1 MALVS
6 FDLDGVL
13 QRNPFHTGKPE
24 GVFAHIQRELAPYM
38 GGDPEDA
45 FREALRQILEEHR
58 SRMAAGRYVEAYDW
72 DDMVRLVAERHGYPG
87 RIDVPALVRHYVKLP
102 GMVWL
107 YPGAEACLQA
117 LREAGHALVTV
128 TNGYRVYQEPIL
140 VQLGI
145 RDYFAAMVTPE
156 AVGTMKP
163 MPAIFQAAEPLGS
176 PCIHVGDTLPHDV
189 AGPHRA
195 GWQSIYIVQERAAG
209 YEELPPEARG
219 LPPRHRPAVAAEW
232 LRQRLE
238 RDRVLNGNPPV
249 DFEECI
255 PEAIVTSLAE
265 VPETVQAL
273 LQEKD

>member
-13 QRNPFHTGKPE
+13 QRNPFHTGRPD
-24 GVFAHIQRELAPYM
+24 GVFGHIQRELAPYL
-38 GGDPEDA
+38 GGDPDEA
-45 FREALRQILEEHR
+45 YREALRQILAEHR
-58 SRMAAGRYVEAYDW
+58 ARMQAGRYVDAYDW
-72 DDMVRLVAERHGYPG
+72 DDMVKFVAERYGYPG
-87 RIDVPALVRHYVKLP
+87 RLDVPALVRHYVKVP

-107 YPGAEACLQA
+107 YPGAKECLQA
-117 LREAGHALVTV
+117 LQDLGHTLVTV

-163 MPAIFQAAEPLGS
+163 MPAIFRAAESLGS
-176 PCIHVGDTLPHDV
+176 PRIHVGDTLPHDV

-195 GWQSIYIVQERAAG
+195 GWLSIYIVQERASG
-209 YEELPPEARG
+209 YEELPPESRD
-219 LPPRHRPAVAAEW
+219 LPPWQRPAVATDW

-238 RDRVLNGNPPV
+238 RDRVLNDNPPV
-249 DFEECI
+249 TFEECI
-255 PEAIVTSLAE
+255 PEAIVRSLGE
-265 VPETVQAL
+265 VPETVQQL
-273 LQEKD
+273 LRAAD